1 MINFYNLQVENFKR
15 NPNQSLED
23 FINTDPTKISWS
35 RGLKSDLL
43 KQRSHR
49 FNISS
54 VTQSLYRPY
63 CKQWCYFDSDLL
75 DFLGSIAK
83 IFPIAP
89 LENLA
94 ICVTGTGVT
103 KSFDTIMV
111 NTLPDIQLEANGQAF
126 PLYTYTKHQPDTN
139 NPQIPGIE
147 TQTGYTR
154 NENIPDTILQ
164 EFRTLHKDPKITKTD
179 IFYYIY
185 GILHSPEYKTRFAA
199 DLKKMLPR
207 IPHAADF
214 WAFSTA
220 GKNLAHWHLNYET
233 IEPYP
238 IDELKQ
244 TLFVEADDYQVTK
257 MQFGRKN
264 RQIDKTTI
272 VYNHK
277 ITLSGIP
284 LQAYDYKVCDR
295 SAIEWIMERYQITK
309 NKDSG
314 IVNNPNDWS
323 DDPHYIVDLVK
334 RIVRVSLET
343 VAIVNNLPPLNEQ
356 QQSID

>member
-1 MINFYNLQVENFKR
+1 M
-15 NPNQSLED
+15 P
-23 FINTDPTKISWS
+23 
-35 RGLKSDLL
+35 
-43 KQRSHR
+43 
-49 FNISS
+49 
-54 VTQSLYRPY
+54 
-63 CKQWCYFDSDLL
+63 
-75 DFLGSIAK
+75 K
-83 IFPIAP
+83 IFPITP
-89 LENLA
+89 LENMVISITAVGSQKEFSALIA
-94 ICVTGTGVT
+94 NIVPDLHFLQTG
-103 KSFDTIMV
+103 
-111 NTLPDIQLEANGQAF
+111 NCF
-126 PLYTYTKHQPDTN
+126 PLYTYTPQTDLGDLFQTA
-139 NPQIPGIE
+139 NP

-164 EFRTLHKDPKITKTD
+164 EFRTTHNDPKITKTD

-334 RIVRVSLET
+334 RIVRVSMES
-343 VAIVNNLPPLNEQ
+343 VAIVNSLPPLNEQ